1 MKMKKSLYQA
11 IALSTGLLLSGS
23 ALAEVTGNIGATSN
37 YLWRGTTQTND
48 AAAVQ
53 GGIDYAHDS
62 GFYAGTWVSNVDF
75 GDETSYELDL
85 YGGYGGNFTE
95 DLTYDISYLYY
106 AYPDAGGSI
115 DFGEVALTLGWKWL
129 DVGYSKVIN
138 ADSGV
143 SGASDETDWSYIQAN
158 ASFPL
163 TEKLSVAF
171 HYGYSQGDV
180 VEDLFGDT
188 YADYNVTLSAETDIG
203 TVSFMAADT
212 DLPKNDA
219 KVVLGYSY
227 GFTL

>member
-37 YLWRGTTQTND
+37 YLWRGNTQTNNE
-48 AAAVQ
+48 AAIQ

-62 GFYAGTWVSNVDF
+62 GFYAGTWASNVDF

-95 DLTYDISYLYY
+95 DLTYDINYLYY

-115 DFGEVALTLGWKWL
+115 DFGEVSLVLGWKWL
-129 DVGYSKVIN
+129 DVGYSQVIN
-138 ADSGV
+138 ADNGV
-143 SGASDETDWSYIQAN
+143 SGANDETDWNYIQAN

-203 TVSFMAADT
+203 TVSFIASDT
-212 DLPKNDA
+212 DLPDNDA

>member
-1 MKMKKSLYQA
+1 MKKSLYQA

-85 YGGYGGNFTE
+85 YG
-95 DLTYDISYLYY
+95 
-106 AYPDAGGSI
+106 
-115 DFGEVALTLGWKWL
+115 
-129 DVGYSKVIN
+129 
-138 ADSGV
+138 V

-212 DLPKNDA
+212 DLPDNDA